1 MILALAVVLLLVKW
15 LVPKYIAKLGKKTN
29 LPVGS
34 ELKVEEAANVS
45 GGQLLLVSA
54 RGRTILVG
62 AGANGFA
69 TLADLSDEVE
79 PPAKN
84 ADGDFDKVLERL
96 KKLQG

>member
-1 MILALAVVLLLVKW
+1 MVLALAVVLILVKW
-15 LVPKYIAKLGKKTN
+15 LVPKYVSKLGKKTN

-34 ELKVEEAANVS
+34 ELKVEEAATVS

-62 AGANGFA
+62 AGANGFS
-69 TLADLSDEVE
+69 TLADLSDEIE
-79 PPAKN
+79 SPANK